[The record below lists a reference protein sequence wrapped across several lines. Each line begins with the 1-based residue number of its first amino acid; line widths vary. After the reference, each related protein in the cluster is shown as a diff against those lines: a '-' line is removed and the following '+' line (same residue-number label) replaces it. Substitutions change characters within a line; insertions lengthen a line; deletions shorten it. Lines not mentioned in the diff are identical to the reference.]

1 MGIKNLKTGKGEIT
15 SQNHGFVISKDGIS
29 DNSKINF
36 RPFLHKEIKIEI
48 PIQNVVYNFR
58 FKQLN

>member
-1 MGIKNLKTGKGEIT
+1 MIPPENEVSGKVLFPVSLNT
-15 SQNHGFVISKDGIS
+15 N
-29 DNSKINF
+29 
-36 RPFLHKEIKIEI
+36 EIKIEI